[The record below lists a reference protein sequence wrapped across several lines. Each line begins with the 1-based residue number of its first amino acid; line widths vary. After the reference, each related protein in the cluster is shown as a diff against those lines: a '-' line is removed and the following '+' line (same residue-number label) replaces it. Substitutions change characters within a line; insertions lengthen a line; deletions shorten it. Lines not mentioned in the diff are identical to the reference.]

1 MAALDLAE
9 ASASLTVP
17 GSAFTSLEYGAKAW
31 GDLFG
36 DPLST
41 PHPIRVVD
49 GIPGIPRRAATADV
63 QSLYLPDVV
72 SPLHGATFVAVRGQF
87 DAESW
92 YSLPGVEMC
101 YYTSSVITSQLAS
114 AYVHDESLGSEIP
127 LTTPHVPDGIAVYA
141 FVNSSSEAFIANS
154 LDGVLATGPAVESAP
169 GGTNGSMGVSYSD
182 EPLDILGIWH
192 FADIDVSQAQAIE
205 TLAAI
210 VALLEEYVPP
220 QPFFTATITIPSVA
234 LSAEL
239 DLDALGADDT
249 LPAAP
254 TPGGSATIPSDP
266 TPDPAPALL
275 APIRHIWEEMPAPT
289 MVDGRPV
296 LWTPTATGHAPYGY
310 LQIVANG
317 TDVSAIDGVPTPR
330 PEWSDGE
337 PFAYGPAVFTFP
349 TLNTLATLPSWAKEG
364 ANFTIRIARCNA
376 SMELTGVYEIQY
388 RGIAVAIEGDDP
400 NGPLTITCTGLLYGV
415 DLQKRKTAILVSSKD
430 IGTVIPAALNS
441 AAGRRYDAMAK
452 KVTGVKTAVSG
463 GGEPLLTGYIQQ
475 LLATAL
481 YRGKIWTVACDDK
494 TPELRPKD
502 LTTIH
507 MNVRSGQRG
516 VDINLTRDAS
526 QAPNI
531 IFGRGVNKQQGRWGN
546 WKFPNQHP
554 DDAPL
559 YPLGPSQIFHIG
571 LRDSQ
576 TTSGRGVSDA
586 QERLGRPVTGTWNA
600 GDVKALRREQDKMGI
615 TVDGDLGPQSW
626 AAMFDVGANTGSIDG
641 AFQAPLAALKEVRPR
656 LIGPDGADLGPN
668 PAYDDAILPVEEWFE
683 FGFGVSKQD
692 AIRWAREYL
701 KRVSNPGWFGTITF
715 NGMSP
720 KEMPAIAIR
729 SGMNIKVKG
738 HRGSDIVLHIAH
750 VRKRKDGSVVLT
762 VDTNARDYPTL
773 AATLRRDRNSV
784 DPAKAAVKRIL
795 MGSIGTDRPL
805 FDAEGQAGVIPRH
818 AVNGGYWSVRRIWLG
833 QIATISDMVVAT
845 DDPRKF
851 AICVFN
857 KKVTARQLNAWVGN
871 PLTATTD
878 PWADENLDDRGL
890 VYAAGWKQQPNG
902 YSRGTFSDPNGETG
916 ATLTGKYIDD
926 MSWQF
931 ASESGWA
938 WVGIMTQGD
947 CYAWGRMR
955 GLSGVLS

>member
-1 MAALDLAE
+1 MTALDLGAATRVLTPPSSSFSSVTFGDVDLE
-9 ASASLTVP
+9 PGSSPHPVSTVGALDAIPRSTGDGASTLVSDANVGVTGDWALFVAIANASAADGWPLVVLSDTNSGFINLSAASLNVCNVGGQSLVTGPPIALALTDDITVIAI
-17 GSAFTSLEYGAKAW
+17 SATSTETRVAT
-31 GDLFG
+31 
-36 DPLST
+36 ST
-41 PHPIRVVD
+41 D
-49 GIPGIPRRAATADV
+49 GI
-63 QSLYLPDVV
+63 
-72 SPLHGATFVAVRGQF
+72 
-87 DAESW
+87 
-92 YSLPGVEMC
+92 
-101 YYTSSVITSQLAS
+101 
-114 AYVHDESLGSEIP
+114 
-127 LTTPHVPDGIAVYA
+127 
-141 FVNSSSEAFIANS
+141 
-154 LDGVLATGPAVESAP
+154 LATGGAASAITPGSLFLPDDADAGDIVGMWLFDDTTVDATTLTDTLDAITAALQPAP
-169 GGTNGSMGVSYSD
+169 
-182 EPLDILGIWH
+182 EPH
-192 FADIDVSQAQAIE
+192 PF
-205 TLAAI
+205 TAAI
-210 VALLEEYVPP
+210 TL
-220 QPFFTATITIPSVA
+220 PSV
-234 LSAEL
+234 EL
-239 DLDALGADDT
+239 DAEFEEDTLGADDT

-289 MVDGRPV
+289 VVDGRPV
-296 LWTPTATGHAPYGY
+296 LWTPTATGHAPYGF

-376 SMELTGVYEIQY
+376 AMELTGVYELQY
-388 RGIAVAIEGDDP
+388 RGIAVALEGDDP
-400 NGPLTITCTGLLYGV
+400 NGPLTITCTGLLYGA

-463 GGEPLLTGYIQQ
+463 GGEPLLTGYLQQ

-531 IFGRGVNKQQGRWGN
+531 IYGRGVNKQQGRWGN

-586 QERLGRPVTGTWNA
+586 QERLGRPVTRTWNA

-715 NGMSP
+715 KGMSP

-818 AVNGGYWSVRRIWLG
+818 AVNGGYWSVRRIWVG
-833 QIATISDMVVAT
+833 QIATVNDLVMYT
-845 DDPRKF
+845 DDPRKS

-878 PWADENLDDRGL
+878 PWTDEDLDDRGL

-926 MSWQF
+926 ASWQF

-947 CYAWGRMR
+947 CYAWGRLR
-955 GLSGVLS
+955 ALSGVLS